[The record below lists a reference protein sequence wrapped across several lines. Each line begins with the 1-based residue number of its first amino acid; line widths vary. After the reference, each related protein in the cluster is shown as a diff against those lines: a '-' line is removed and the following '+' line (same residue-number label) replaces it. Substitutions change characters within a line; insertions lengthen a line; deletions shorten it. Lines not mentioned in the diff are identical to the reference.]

1 MTLLQNQYVFSKATN
16 KIFIYIWAPFIL
28 QNFLKILRANPK
40 LRGCAIFKPKIAHL
54 CYKKLFGTLLL
65 LSSTYCPFSLCKIL
79 KKFLQQI
86 QSYEDVPFLSQKWS
100 VCSKQ
105 NFFGGVNYQY
115 YFHLPI
121 GPFHCANFLKNFYSG
136 SRVMRMDNFWVQN
149 GAFTQKSNINLLM
162 KHWRLKN
169 IEISLAIGYNLITW
183 FFPSMQFSQNVSEP
197 QKLSFYTN

>member
-28 QNFLKILRANPK
+28 QNFLKILRANPE

-54 CYKKLFGTLLL
+54 SYKKFFGTLLL

-100 VCSKQ
+100 ICSKQ
-105 NFFGGVNYQY
+105 NFFGRWIINIIFIY
-115 YFHLPI
+115 LLA
-121 GPFHCANFLKNFYSG
+121 PFI
-136 SRVMRMDNFWVQN
+136 VQI
-149 GAFTQKSNINLLM
+149 F
-162 KHWRLKN
+162 
-169 IEISLAIGYNLITW
+169 
-183 FFPSMQFSQNVSEP
+183 
-197 QKLSFYTN
+197 